1 MAKLFAWD
9 PWLEMECLKEDM
21 KRLVEDTACHSPFA
35 AGMRRLGQFR
45 PLADVAET
53 AEGFLILVELPG
65 LEREDV
71 SLEVHGTE
79 LAVFGERKP
88 PSDLAGAAFQSMERS
103 YGCFSRRFILPL
115 EIDPAAVEA
124 RMRAGLLHIHVSKRP
139 VPQENRN
146 ISITF
151 EED

>member
-21 KRLVEDTACHSPFA
+21 KRLVEDSVCQSPLTA
-35 AGMRRLGQFR
+35 GVRRLGQFR
-45 PLADVAET
+45 PLADVVET
-53 AEGFLILVELPG
+53 DEGFLILVELPG

-71 SLEVHGTE
+71 LLEVHGNE

-88 PSDLAGAAFQSMERS
+88 PAELSGAVFHGMERS
-103 YGCFSRRFILPL
+103 YGCFSRRFTLPMDL
-115 EIDPAAVEA
+115 DPGAVEA
-124 RMRAGLLHIHVSKRP
+124 RMKSGLLHILVPRRP
-139 VPQENRN
+139 ARPENRN

-151 EED
+151 EE